1 MVYFCA
7 PNYSTFNT
15 HREGPRTKWLI
26 SWSWPIQT
34 GVFFPLK
41 KNTYWVYQVKEG
53 GTFMYIYI
61 YMNHIRCHWGFIR
74 LVLRCFLGET
84 AGNHGAST
92 QFLGGFPAEFFPSFK
107 SWKWSRPQQFWWVN
121 PHIGYFY
128 GNTKKKYPW
137 KITIYRWSTY

>member
-34 GVFFPLK
+34 GVFFPWK
-41 KNTYWVYQVKEG
+41 KTHTECIKSKKGEHLC
-53 GTFMYIYI
+53 IYI

-74 LVLRCFLGET
+74 LVLRCFFLVYYRKPWCFHPIFWGFSCRFFSFIQVMEMIQTPAILMGESSYWIFLWQHQKKIPME
-84 AGNHGAST
+84 NHH
-92 QFLGGFPAEFFPSFK
+92 L
-107 SWKWSRPQQFWWVN
+107 
-121 PHIGYFY
+121 
-128 GNTKKKYPW
+128 
-137 KITIYRWSTY
+137 